1 MFYSRIEKH
10 SVNPQGQELL
20 SFVVTYPRSILPEFN
35 THTIISKNTSSS
47 RAIPYEYKGTRKDWQ
62 PPSMREMVLTDPYLP
77 LYYGRNE
84 RGMQAT
90 QELDQHEREQ
100 CIETILRLRDSAVAA
115 ADDLWHIG
123 LHKQDCNR
131 YIEPWAWTTQV
142 LTGTHWANFFALRTH
157 KDAHPAFRHIA
168 RRMYLQYKASKPT
181 LLLPGQWHLPFVEDT
196 ELDLYNIKDAQV
208 MSVAR
213 CARLSYTTH
222 DTGERSLEADYRT
235 YEKLNPTEG
244 PKHMSPFGHQ
254 GTPAQC
260 SGVVGGRAYYT
271 DWIASNFQ
279 GWNQLRKFIPNE
291 NILKFEPSEQEILEW
306 GVND

>member
-10 SVNPQGQELL
+10 SVNPQGHELL

-47 RAIPYEYKGTRKDWQ
+47 RAIPYEYKEVRKPWQ

-90 QELDQHEREQ
+90 QELDENERQQ
-100 CIETILRLRDSAVAA
+100 CIKRILELRDAAVAA

-131 YIEPWAWTTQV
+131 YIEPWAWTTQI

-157 KDAHPAFRHIA
+157 KDAHPAFRYIA

-181 LLLPGQWHLPFVEDT
+181 LLHPGEWHLPFVEA
-196 ELDLYNIKDAQV
+196 EEIGRHNIEDLKV

-222 DTGERSLEADYRT
+222 DTGERSLDADKKT
-235 YEKLNPTEG
+235 YDKLAG
-244 PKHMSPFGHQ
+244 SHPKHMSPFGHQ
-254 GTPAQC
+254 GTPCNAD
-260 SGVVGGRAYYT
+260 
-271 DWIASNFQ
+271 DWIPSNFQ
-279 GWNQLRKFIPNE
+279 GWNQLRKFVVGE

-306 GVND
+306 GIND